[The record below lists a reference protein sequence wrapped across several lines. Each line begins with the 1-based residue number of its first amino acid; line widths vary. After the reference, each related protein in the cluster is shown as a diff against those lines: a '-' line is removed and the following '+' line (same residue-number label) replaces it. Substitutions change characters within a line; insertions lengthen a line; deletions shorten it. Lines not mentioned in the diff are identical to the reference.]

1 MRTSIDSAV
10 TAKQPHST
18 LRWDRLFTGS
28 GVRTLGWRSSML
40 LAALAVCILS
50 LFCAPAMAQENRA
63 TFPAD
68 FDQMVMY
75 GDYRRGSGGEL
86 AYALPETIAIA
97 QSGQT
102 LPAGTHLVLEI
113 YNDDALISYFV
124 MEKGEGWGLDFA
136 EEDRAGDWHFL
147 QFGTDR
153 TVQREAIA
161 DRCVSCH
168 QGAAENDFMFTW
180 GRMQDYMP

>member
-1 MRTSIDSAV
+1 MKNAHQNA
-10 TAKQPHST
+10 AKAISFPYTHM
-18 LRWDRLFTGS
+18 WNRLFTSLASKQRRAKFLAILATIALCVLNILGS
-28 GVRTLGWRSSML
+28 T
-40 LAALAVCILS
+40 AT
-50 LFCAPAMAQENRA
+50 AQENRA
-63 TFPAD
+63 TFPAF

-97 QSGQT
+97 KTDQP
-102 LPAGTHLVLEI
+102 LPAGTVLVLEI
-113 YNDDALISYFV
+113 YNDGALTDYFV

-136 EEDRAGDWHFL
+136 EEERAGDWHFQ
-147 QFGTDR
+147 QFDTNK
-153 TVQREAIA
+153 TVRRQAIA
-161 DRCVSCH
+161 ERCVSCH